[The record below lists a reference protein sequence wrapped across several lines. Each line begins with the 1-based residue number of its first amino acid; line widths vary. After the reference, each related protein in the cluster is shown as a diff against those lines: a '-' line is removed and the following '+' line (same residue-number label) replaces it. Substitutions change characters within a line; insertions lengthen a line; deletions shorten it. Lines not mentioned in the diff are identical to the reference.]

1 MSQLDLP
8 HGTDKKVGKKTEKL
22 KRKKRAMLRSINR
35 QSGECVD
42 SVLKKK
48 REAMVGMICRK
59 GKF

>member
-1 MSQLDLP
+1 MSQLNLT
-8 HGTDKKVGKKTEKL
+8 HGTDKKWEKNRKTEK
-22 KRKKRAMLRSINR
+22 KKRAMLKSINR

-42 SVLKKK
+42 SVMKKK

>member
-1 MSQLDLP
+1 MSQLNLP
-8 HGTDKKVGKKTEKL
+8 HGTDKKVGKKQKNL
-22 KRKKRAMLRSINR
+22 KGKTAMLRSINR

>member
-1 MSQLDLP
+1 
-8 HGTDKKVGKKTEKL
+8 
-22 KRKKRAMLRSINR
+22 MLRSINR
-35 QSGECVD
+35 QSGECED